1 MEEAPKPVNRK
12 YRAVSG
18 MNADEHIRTVREI
31 FATITDRYDF
41 LNHFLSLRRDV
52 AWRRSAAR
60 RMHFPRTRR
69 LLDVA
74 TGTGD
79 LAIEAI
85 RQHPEIRVTGIDIV
99 PEMMVIGRRKIEKS
113 LMSRRIL
120 FMQGDALHLPFADGA
135 FDVSV
140 IAFGIRNIPDR
151 IRALREM
158 MRVVVP
164 GGQVIVLE
172 MHFPKNLM
180 FQRLY
185 DLYLNRILPV
195 MAGAFSGS
203 PAAYRYLADSIMHF
217 PSPGRFAAL
226 MEEAGL
232 ETVTRYPLTL
242 GVTCLYLGTKPKG
255 VHPDK

>member
-1 MEEAPKPVNRK
+1 MEEAPKPGNGK

-18 MNADEHIRTVREI
+18 MNADEHVRTVREI

-41 LNHFLSLRRDV
+41 LNHFLSLRQDV

-60 RMHFPRTRR
+60 RMHFPRTKR

-113 LMSRRIL
+113 LLSGRIR

-151 IRALREM
+151 SRALREM

-172 MHFPKNLM
+172 MHFPKNRM

-195 MAGAFSGS
+195 MAGAFSGN

-217 PSPGRFAAL
+217 PSPGRFAAS

-232 ETVTRYPLTL
+232 ETVTRHPLTL
-242 GVTCLYLGTKPKG
+242 GVTYLFLGTKPHG
-255 VHPDK
+255 NPPDK

>member
-1 MEEAPKPVNRK
+1 
-12 YRAVSG
+12 
-18 MNADEHIRTVREI
+18 MNADEHVRTVREI

-85 RQHPEIRVTGIDIV
+85 RQHPEIAVTGIDIV
-99 PEMMVIGRRKIEKS
+99 PQMMAVGRRKIDKS
-113 LMSRRIL
+113 PYSGKIR
-120 FMQGDALHLPFADGA
+120 FMQGDALHLPFPEGA

-172 MHFPKNLM
+172 MHFPKN
-180 FQRLY
+180 RLFRRFF
-185 DLYLNRILPV
+185 DLYLNRILPI
-195 MAGAFSGS
+195 MAGAFSGN

-217 PSPGRFAAL
+217 PSPRRFAAL

-232 ETVTRYPLTL
+232 EAVTRYPLTL
-242 GVTCLYLGTKPKG
+242 GITCLFLGTKPKR
-255 VHPDK
+255 VCLDK